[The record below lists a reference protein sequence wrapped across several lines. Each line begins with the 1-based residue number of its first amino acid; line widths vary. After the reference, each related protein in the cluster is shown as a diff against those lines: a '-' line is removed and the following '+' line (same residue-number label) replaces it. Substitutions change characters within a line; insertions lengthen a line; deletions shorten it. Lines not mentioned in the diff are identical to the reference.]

1 MLLGVTKDVAA
12 VSERIQCAGR
22 GVVSGYHNMRVSDVV
37 KLAGRYRDGLA
48 EWCVRAG
55 GGRQV

>member
-1 MLLGVTKDVAA
+1 MTKDVAA

-55 GGRQV
+55 GGRQG